1 MMSNQIYHIPV
12 LLNEVKKEVPILNHG
27 IYVDGTFGSGGHSKA
42 ILSIISKKSKLFA
55 FDIDADAL
63 ANEISDS
70 RFTLINA
77 NFKFIRYYLNYFDAL
92 PADFILA
99 DLGLSSHHLE
109 TDDRGFSFMSDVTL
123 DMRMHQEQEITAKEI
138 LNNYSEEDL
147 IKIFK
152 NYGNLSFAISLSRDI
167 INKRK
172 IKTIET
178 SSDLNE
184 LALKYIPKGKE
195 YKNLAKVYQA
205 LRIAVNN
212 EIENL
217 KMFIEEAYQ
226 SLSPGGKF
234 CVITF
239 NSLEDQILKSE
250 LRKKINNQLDENWL
264 KGDKNERWSKI
275 YKISPSPEEI
285 IANNRS
291 RSAKMYV
298 AIKNSN
304 KV

>member
-1 MMSNQIYHIPV
+1 MSKQIYHIPV
-12 LLNEVKKEVPILNHG
+12 LLDEVIKEVPILNQG
-27 IYVDGTFGSGGHSKA
+27 IYVDGTFGSGGHSRA

-63 ANEISDS
+63 ANEINDS

-109 TDDRGFSFMSDVTL
+109 TDDRGFSFMSNVSL
-123 DMRMHQEQEITAKEI
+123 DMRMHQDQEITAKEI
-138 LNNYSEEDL
+138 INNYSEEDL
-147 IKIFK
+147 INIFK
-152 NYGNLSFAISLSRDI
+152 NYGNVSFAVSLVRDI
-167 INKRK
+167 IDKRK

-178 SSDLNE
+178 SSELNE

-195 YKNLAKVYQA
+195 FKNLAKIYQA

-212 EIENL
+212 EVENL
-217 KMFIEEAYQ
+217 KIFIEESYQ
-226 SLSPGGKF
+226 SLSPGGKL

-250 LRKKINNQLDENWL
+250 LRKKINNLLDENWL

-275 YKISPSPEEI
+275 YKISPTQEEI
-285 IANNRS
+285 NANNRS

-298 AIKNSN
+298 AIKNNN

>member
-1 MMSNQIYHIPV
+1 MSKQVYHIPV
-12 LLNEVKKEVPILNHG
+12 LLNEVKKEIPILNQG
-27 IYVDGTFGSGGHSKA
+27 IYVDGTFGSGGHSRA

-63 ANEISDS
+63 ANEINDS

-77 NFKFIRYYLNYFDAL
+77 NFKFIRFYLNYFDAL

-109 TDDRGFSFMSDVTL
+109 TDDRGFSFMSEVPL

-138 LNNYSEEDL
+138 LNNHSEEDL
-147 IKIFK
+147 INIFK
-152 NYGNLSFAISLSRDI
+152 NYGNVNFAVLLARDI
-167 INKRK
+167 VNKRK
-172 IKTIET
+172 IKPIET
-178 SSDLNE
+178 SYDLNE

-195 YKNLAKVYQA
+195 FKNLAKIYQA

-212 EIENL
+212 ETDNL
-217 KMFIEEAYQ
+217 KMFIEESYQ
-226 SLSPGGKF
+226 SLTPGGKL

-250 LRKKINNQLDENWL
+250 LRKKINNQLDQNWL
-264 KGDKNERWSKI
+264 KGDKNERWSRI
-275 YKISPSPEEI
+275 YKISPTNEEVKVNPR
-285 IANNRS
+285 A
-291 RSAKMYV
+291 RSAKIYV
-298 AIKNSN
+298 AIKNN
-304 KV
+304 KKI

>member
-1 MMSNQIYHIPV
+1 MSKQIYHIPV
-12 LLNEVKKEVPILNHG
+12 LLDEVIKEVPILNQG
-27 IYVDGTFGSGGHSKA
+27 IYVDGTFGSGGHSRA

-63 ANEISDS
+63 ANEINDS

-147 IKIFK
+147 INIFK
-152 NYGNLSFAISLSRDI
+152 NYGNVSFAVSLVRDI
-167 INKRK
+167 IDKRK

-178 SSDLNE
+178 SSELNE

-195 YKNLAKVYQA
+195 FKNLAKIYQA

-212 EIENL
+212 EVENL
-217 KMFIEEAYQ
+217 KIFIEESYQ
-226 SLSPGGKF
+226 SLSPGGKL

-250 LRKKINNQLDENWL
+250 LRKKINNLLDENWL

-275 YKISPSPEEI
+275 YKISPTQEEI
-285 IANNRS
+285 NANNRS

-298 AIKNSN
+298 AIKNNN

>member
-1 MMSNQIYHIPV
+1 MSNQIYHIPV
-12 LLNEVKKEVPILNHG
+12 LLNEVIKEVPILNQG
-27 IYVDGTFGSGGHSKA
+27 IYVDGTFGSGGHSRA

-63 ANEISDS
+63 ANEINDS

-147 IKIFK
+147 INIFK
-152 NYGNLSFAISLSRDI
+152 NYGNVSFAVSLVRDI
-167 INKRK
+167 IDKRK

-178 SSDLNE
+178 SSELNE

-195 YKNLAKVYQA
+195 FKNLAKIYQA

-212 EIENL
+212 EVENL
-217 KMFIEEAYQ
+217 KMFIDESYQ
-226 SLSPGGKF
+226 ALSPGGKL

-250 LRKKINNQLDENWL
+250 LRKKINNLLDENWL
-264 KGDKNERWSKI
+264 KGNKNERWSKI
-275 YKISPSPEEI
+275 YKISPTPEEI

-298 AIKNSN
+298 AIKNNN

>member
-1 MMSNQIYHIPV
+1 MSNQIYHIPV

>member
-1 MMSNQIYHIPV
+1 MSKQVYHIPV
-12 LLNEVKKEVPILNHG
+12 LLNEVKKEIPILNQG
-27 IYVDGTFGSGGHSKA
+27 IYVDGTFGSGGHSRA

-55 FDIDADAL
+55 FDIDTDAL
-63 ANEISDS
+63 ANEINDS

-77 NFKFIRYYLNYFDAL
+77 NFKFIRFYLNYFDAL

-109 TDDRGFSFMSDVTL
+109 TDDRGFSFMSEVSL

-138 LNNYSEEDL
+138 LNNHSEEDL
-147 IKIFK
+147 INIFK
-152 NYGNLSFAISLSRDI
+152 NYGNVNFAVLLARDI
-167 INKRK
+167 VNKRK
-172 IKTIET
+172 IKPIET
-178 SSDLNE
+178 SYDLNE

-195 YKNLAKVYQA
+195 FKNLAKIYQA

-212 EIENL
+212 ETDNL
-217 KMFIEEAYQ
+217 KMFIEESYQ
-226 SLSPGGKF
+226 SLTPGGKL

-250 LRKKINNQLDENWL
+250 LRKKINNQLDQNWL
-264 KGDKNERWSKI
+264 KGDKNERWSRI
-275 YKISPSPEEI
+275 YKISPTNEEVKVNPR
-285 IANNRS
+285 A

-298 AIKNSN
+298 AIKNN
-304 KV
+304 KKI

>member
-1 MMSNQIYHIPV
+1 MSNQIYHIPV
-12 LLNEVKKEVPILNHG
+12 LLNEIIKEVPKLNQG
-27 IYVDGTFGSGGHSKA
+27 IYVDGTLGSGGHSRA

-63 ANEISDS
+63 ANEIKDS

-109 TDDRGFSFMSDVTL
+109 TDERGFSFMSDVTL
-123 DMRMHQEQEITAKEI
+123 DMRMHQDQEITAKEI
-138 LNNYSEEDL
+138 LNNYSEEEL
-147 IKIFK
+147 INIFK
-152 NYGNLSFAISLSRDI
+152 NFGNVSFSVSLARDI
-167 INKRK
+167 IEKRK

-184 LALKYIPKGKE
+184 IALKYIPKGKE
-195 YKNLAKVYQA
+195 FKNLAKIYQA

-212 EIENL
+212 EVENL
-217 KMFIEEAYQ
+217 KMFIEESYQ
-226 SLSPGGKF
+226 SLSPGGKL

-275 YKISPSPEEI
+275 YKISPTPEEV

-298 AIKNSN
+298 AIKNNN

>member
-1 MMSNQIYHIPV
+1 MSKQVYHIPV
-12 LLNEVKKEVPILNHG
+12 LLNEVKKEIPILNQG
-27 IYVDGTFGSGGHSKA
+27 IYVDGTFGSGGHSRA

-55 FDIDADAL
+55 FDIDTDAL
-63 ANEISDS
+63 ANEINDS

-77 NFKFIRYYLNYFDAL
+77 NFKFIRFYLNYFDAL

-109 TDDRGFSFMSDVTL
+109 TDDRGFSFMSEVPL

-138 LNNYSEEDL
+138 LNNHSEEDL
-147 IKIFK
+147 INIFK
-152 NYGNLSFAISLSRDI
+152 NYGNVNFAVLLARDI
-167 INKRK
+167 VNKRK
-172 IKTIET
+172 IKPIET
-178 SSDLNE
+178 SYDLNE

-195 YKNLAKVYQA
+195 FKNLAKIYQA

-212 EIENL
+212 ETDNL
-217 KMFIEEAYQ
+217 KMFIEESYQ
-226 SLSPGGKF
+226 SLTPGGKL

-250 LRKKINNQLDENWL
+250 LRKKINNQLDQNWL
-264 KGDKNERWSKI
+264 KGDKNERWSRI
-275 YKISPSPEEI
+275 YKISPTNEEVKVNPR
-285 IANNRS
+285 A

-298 AIKNSN
+298 AIKNN
-304 KV
+304 KKI

>member
-1 MMSNQIYHIPV
+1 MSKQIYHIPV
-12 LLNEVKKEVPILNHG
+12 LLDEVIKEVPILNQG
-27 IYVDGTFGSGGHSKA
+27 IYVDGTFGSGGHSRA

-63 ANEISDS
+63 ANEINDS

-109 TDDRGFSFMSDVTL
+109 TDDRGFSFMSNVSL
-123 DMRMHQEQEITAKEI
+123 DMRMHQDQEITAKEI

-147 IKIFK
+147 INIFK
-152 NYGNLSFAISLSRDI
+152 NYGNVSFAVSLVRDI
-167 INKRK
+167 IDKRK
-172 IKTIET
+172 IKNIET
-178 SSDLNE
+178 SSELNE

-195 YKNLAKVYQA
+195 FKNLAKIYQA

-212 EIENL
+212 EVENL
-217 KMFIEEAYQ
+217 KMFIEESYQ
-226 SLSPGGKF
+226 SLSPGGKL

-250 LRKKINNQLDENWL
+250 LRKKINNLLDENWL

-275 YKISPSPEEI
+275 YKISPTQEEI

-298 AIKNSN
+298 AIKNNN

>member
-1 MMSNQIYHIPV
+1 MSNQIYHIPV
-12 LLNEVKKEVPILNHG
+12 LLNEVIKEVPKLNQG
-27 IYVDGTFGSGGHSKA
+27 IYVDGTFGSGGHSRA

-63 ANEISDS
+63 ANEIKDS

-109 TDDRGFSFMSDVTL
+109 TDERGFSFMSDVTL
-123 DMRMHQEQEITAKEI
+123 DMRMHQYQEITAKEI
-138 LNNYSEEDL
+138 LNNYSEEEL
-147 IKIFK
+147 INIFK
-152 NYGNLSFAISLSRDI
+152 NFGNVSFSVSLARDI
-167 INKRK
+167 IEKRK

-184 LALKYIPKGKE
+184 IALKYIPKGKE
-195 YKNLAKVYQA
+195 FKNLAKIYQA

-212 EIENL
+212 EVENL
-217 KMFIEEAYQ
+217 KMFIEESYQ
-226 SLSPGGKF
+226 SLSPGGKL

-275 YKISPSPEEI
+275 YKISPTPEEV

-298 AIKNSN
+298 AIKNNN